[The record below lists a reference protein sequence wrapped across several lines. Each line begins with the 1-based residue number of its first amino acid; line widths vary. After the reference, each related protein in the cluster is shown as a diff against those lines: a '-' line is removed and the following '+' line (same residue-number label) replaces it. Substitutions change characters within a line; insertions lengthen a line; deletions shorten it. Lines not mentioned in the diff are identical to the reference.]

1 MKGKKMAYP
10 LSTKSLR
17 QWFEQM
23 ESQMSQLKTQAQ
35 AQHASALAGTLKM
48 DAILAFYNLLKAS
61 HVFFTQVV
69 AVPGIGAYI
78 KSQKQDAVADPVAEA
93 LSVQAAV
100 VNAIGWLNTNTPE
113 SVFSGQVYKL
123 AYRFPADNT
132 TPASLLAFTA
142 AQTSVYRTQLTALIA
157 TIA

>member
-1 MKGKKMAYP
+1 MAYP

-23 ESQMSQLKTQAQ
+23 ESQMSQIKVQAQ
-35 AQHASALAGTLKM
+35 AQNTASAAGTLSM
-48 DAILAFYNLLKAS
+48 ASVFAFYNLLKAS
-61 HVFFTQVV
+61 HIFFTQAA

-78 KSQKQDAVADPVAEA
+78 KSQKQDVVADPVAEA
-93 LSVQAAV
+93 QGVQSAV
-100 VNAIGWLNTNTPE
+100 ANAITWLNTNTPE
-113 SVFSGQVYKL
+113 GTFGVQTYKL

-132 TPASLLAFTA
+132 TAASLLTFTA
-142 AQTSVYRTQLTALIA
+142 GQTAGYRTQLTALIA